1 MADDQEKAAYQRLE
15 AAVEEVC
22 RLEGYQ
28 GVLTEWVVIAAS
40 QRYDEDGDG
49 ITQVGTLLPS
59 GGGAI
64 PHHRV
69 MGLLDYVQ
77 TRMRAVDRTDDGM
90 TLTVVQHGPP
100 DVPRSDGDPARLPPG
115 MN

>member
-77 TRMRAVDRTDDGM
+77 TRMRAMAAADD
-90 TLTVVQHGPP
+90 
-100 DVPRSDGDPARLPPG
+100 D
-115 MN
+115 

>member
-1 MADDQEKAAYQRLE
+1 MSEDPTNAAYRQLE

-22 RLEGYQ
+22 RLEGYE

-40 QRYDEDGDG
+40 QRFDEDGDG
-49 ITQVGTLLPS
+49 ITQVGYLLPS
-59 GGGAI
+59 GGGAV

-77 TRMRAVDRTDDGM
+77 ARMRAEVARDD
-90 TLTVVQHGPP
+90 
-100 DVPRSDGDPARLPPG
+100 D
-115 MN
+115 

>member
-1 MADDQEKAAYQRLE
+1 MADQEKAAYQRLE

-22 RLEGYQ
+22 RLEGYE

-40 QRYDEDGDG
+40 QRFDEDGDG
-49 ITQVGTLLPS
+49 ITQVGTLLPG

-69 MGLLDYVQ
+69 MGLLDFIQ
-77 TRMRAVDRTDDGM
+77 ARMRAEAACDDG
-90 TLTVVQHGPP
+90 
-100 DVPRSDGDPARLPPG
+100 
-115 MN
+115 

>member
-1 MADDQEKAAYQRLE
+1 MADDEEKAAYQRLE

-40 QRYDEDGDG
+40 QRFDEDGDG
-49 ITQVGTLLPS
+49 ITQVGTLLPG

-69 MGLLDYVQ
+69 MGLLDFIQ
-77 TRMRAVDRTDDGM
+77 ARMRAEAARDDG
-90 TLTVVQHGPP
+90 
-100 DVPRSDGDPARLPPG
+100 
-115 MN
+115 